1 MVCKLR
7 PIENLRIYDA
17 VLPIMRTFLIAFVG
31 VFSLLSISISN
42 SAPGEQKINSSSD
55 IISDADYQQLLITSI
70 YTECELTDKLDF
82 SVFKRALDGYNS
94 IDVPNKKLLSIIDYS
109 KPSTEKRFF
118 IIDIENHKLLYHT
131 LVAHGKKSGY
141 VNATKFS
148 NKIGSHKSSLGFFR
162 TGNSYSGIRGYSLKL
177 EGLERGINDNARLRG
192 IIIHGANYVDERFVN
207 GNGVIGR
214 SWGCPAVSKKLS
226 KEIINLLKGGSLLY
240 IYADDEVYKEN
251 SVIAKLNVNENSNL
265 N

>member
-17 VLPIMRTFLIAFVG
+17 LLPIMRTFLIVFIG
-31 VFSLLSISISN
+31 VFSILSISISN
-42 SAPGEQKINSSSD
+42 SAPGERNINSSRE
-55 IISDADYQQLLITSI
+55 IISDVDHNELLIEKL
-70 YTECELTDKLDF
+70 YTDCELTDKLDYN
-82 SVFKRALDGYNS
+82 VFKHAVNGYNS
-94 IDVPNKKLLSIIDYS
+94 IDLTNNKLLSIIDYS

-131 LVAHGKKSGY
+131 LVAHGKKSGF

-148 NKIGSHKSSLGFFR
+148 NKIGSYKSSLGFFI
-162 TGNSYSGIRGYSLKL
+162 TANSYFGIRGYSLKL

-192 IIIHGANYVDERFVN
+192 IIIHGANYVDEGLAN

-226 KEIINLLKGGSLLY
+226 KEIINLLRGGSLLY

>member
-1 MVCKLR
+1 MK
-7 PIENLRIYDA
+7 I
-17 VLPIMRTFLIAFVG
+17 FLLAFIG
-31 VFSLLSISISN
+31 IFSILSNSISN
-42 SAPGEQKINSSSD
+42 SAPGERNTNSSHE
-55 IISDADYQQLLITSI
+55 IISNVDDNELFIRNL
-70 YTECELTDKLDF
+70 YTECELTDKLEF
-82 SVFKRALDGYNS
+82 NVFKQAFDGYNS
-94 IDVPNKKLLSIIDYS
+94 IELTNKNLLSIIDYS

-118 IIDIENHKLLYHT
+118 IIDIENHKLLYQT

-177 EGLERGINDNARLRG
+177 EGLERGINDNAGLRG
-192 IIIHGANYVDERFVN
+192 IIIHGANYVDEGLAN

-226 KEIINLLKGGSLLY
+226 KEIINLLKGGSLLF
-240 IYADDEVYKEN
+240 IYADDEVYNEK
-251 SVIAKLNVNENSNL
+251 SMIAKLNINENSNL
-265 N
+265 D

>member
-1 MVCKLR
+1 
-7 PIENLRIYDA
+7 
-17 VLPIMRTFLIAFVG
+17 MRTFLIAIIG
-31 VFSLLSISISN
+31 VFCLLSNSISN
-42 SAPGEQKINSSSD
+42 SASGKKNINSSSD
-55 IISDADYQQLLITSI
+55 IISDADFQRLILTSL
-70 YTECELTDKLDF
+70 YTDCELTDKLDF
-82 SVFKRALDGYNS
+82 NVFKRALDGYNT

-118 IIDIENHKLLYHT
+118 IIDVENRKLLYNT
-131 LVAHGKKSGY
+131 LVAHGEKSGY

-148 NKIGSHKSSLGFFR
+148 NKYGSHKSSLGFFR
-162 TGNSYSGIRGYSLKL
+162 TGNSYYGKRGYSLQL
-177 EGLERGINDNARLRG
+177 DGLEKGINDNARQRG
-192 IIIHGANYVDERFVN
+192 IIIHGANYVDERIAN

-226 KEIINLLKGGSLLY
+226 KEIINLLKGGSLLF
-240 IYADDEVYKEN
+240 IYGDDEIYEEK

>member
-1 MVCKLR
+1 MHPAR
-7 PIENLRIYDA
+7 E
-17 VLPIMRTFLIAFVG
+17 
-31 VFSLLSISISN
+31 ISN
-42 SAPGEQKINSSSD
+42 SSHE
-55 IISDADYQQLLITSI
+55 IISDADHNKLLVKNL
-70 YTECELTDKLDF
+70 YTECELTDKLDYN
-82 SVFKRALDGYNS
+82 VFKHAMDGYNS
-94 IDVPNKKLLSIIDYS
+94 IELANKKLLSIIDYS

-118 IIDIENHKLLYHT
+118 IIDIENHKLLYQT

-162 TGNSYSGIRGYSLKL
+162 TGNSYFGIRGYSLQL
-177 EGLERGINDNARLRG
+177 EGLEKGINDNARQRG
-192 IIIHGANYVDERFVN
+192 IIIHGANYVDERLAN

-226 KEIINLLKGGSLLY
+226 KEIINLLRGGSLLY
-240 IYADDEVYKEN
+240 IYADDELYKEN